1 MPPHRVGVFEPFW
14 AENRYRLCPFWSG
27 IGYDFRENFLN
38 YGNVWTRVS
47 FEFQIC
53 KKESKISE
61 LEVDCFEI
69 GSGFWELGGIHP
81 PPPQEFPGVPPL
93 PPSPDQT
100 TRVVSRCGRTLLA
113 TVRNSAR
120 QRDLRV
126 MGLFFR
132 FSTTSRGVSR
142 KLKRADSRRAYYCA
156 DECNVLF
163 LLGHIRS
170 YDSDSVAVENELL
183 GFIYLESGLSLF
195 ARNAIKVFSV
205 FTWRH
210 QNSN

>member
-1 MPPHRVGVFEPFW
+1 MNALSVSIPNEQERKQNKRIRSRLFGNRVGIL
-14 AENRYRLCPFWSG
+14 RTGRH
-27 IGYDFRENFLN
+27 
-38 YGNVWTRVS
+38 T
-47 FEFQIC
+47 
-53 KKESKISE
+53 
-61 LEVDCFEI
+61 
-69 GSGFWELGGIHP
+69 P

-93 PPSPDQT
+93 PPCPDQT

-132 FSTTSRGVSR
+132 FSTTSRGISR

>member
-1 MPPHRVGVFEPFW
+1 MQERKQNKRIRSRLFRNRVGIL
-14 AENRYRLCPFWSG
+14 RTGRH
-27 IGYDFRENFLN
+27 
-38 YGNVWTRVS
+38 T
-47 FEFQIC
+47 
-53 KKESKISE
+53 
-61 LEVDCFEI
+61 
-69 GSGFWELGGIHP
+69 P

-132 FSTTSRGVSR
+132 FSTTSRGISR

-170 YDSDSVAVENELL
+170 YDSDSVAIENEPL
-183 GFIYLESGLSLF
+183 GFIYLESGLLLF
-195 ARNAIKVFSV
+195 ARNAMKVFSV
-205 FTWRH
+205 FT
-210 QNSN
+210 

>member
-1 MPPHRVGVFEPFW
+1 MQERKQNKRIRSRLFRNRVGIL
-14 AENRYRLCPFWSG
+14 RTGRH
-27 IGYDFRENFLN
+27 
-38 YGNVWTRVS
+38 T
-47 FEFQIC
+47 
-53 KKESKISE
+53 
-61 LEVDCFEI
+61 
-69 GSGFWELGGIHP
+69 P
-81 PPPQEFPGVPPL
+81 PPKNFQEYPPPPL
-93 PPSPDQT
+93 PPSPNQT

-170 YDSDSVAVENELL
+170 YDSDSVAVENEPL
-183 GFIYLESGLSLF
+183 GFIYLESGVLLF

-205 FTWRH
+205 FT
-210 QNSN
+210 

>member
-1 MPPHRVGVFEPFW
+1 MQERKQNKRIRSRLFRNRVGIL
-14 AENRYRLCPFWSG
+14 RTGRH
-27 IGYDFRENFLN
+27 
-38 YGNVWTRVS
+38 T
-47 FEFQIC
+47 
-53 KKESKISE
+53 
-61 LEVDCFEI
+61 
-69 GSGFWELGGIHP
+69 P
-81 PPPQEFPGVPPL
+81 PPPTRISRSTPL
-93 PPSPDQT
+93 PPSPGQT

-132 FSTTSRGVSR
+132 FSTTSRGISR

-170 YDSDSVAVENELL
+170 YDSDSVAFENELL
-183 GFIYLESGLSLF
+183 GFIYLESGLLLF

-205 FTWRH
+205 FT
-210 QNSN
+210 

>member
-1 MPPHRVGVFEPFW
+1 MQERKQNKRIRSRLFPNRVGSL
-14 AENRYRLCPFWSG
+14 RTGRH
-27 IGYDFRENFLN
+27 
-38 YGNVWTRVS
+38 T
-47 FEFQIC
+47 
-53 KKESKISE
+53 
-61 LEVDCFEI
+61 
-69 GSGFWELGGIHP
+69 P
-81 PPPQEFPGVPPL
+81 PPPRISGSTPPPL

-132 FSTTSRGVSR
+132 FSTTSRGISR
-142 KLKRADSRRAYYCA
+142 KLKRADSRRAYNCA

-170 YDSDSVAVENELL
+170 YDSDSIAFENEPL
-183 GFIYLESGLSLF
+183 GFIYLESGLLLF
-195 ARNAIKVFSV
+195 ARNAILKSILGFHMTSPK
-205 FTWRH
+205 FKLTDYRFF
-210 QNSN
+210 

>member
-1 MPPHRVGVFEPFW
+1 MNACIVWIPNMQERKQNKRIRSRLFRNRVGIFENW
-14 AENRYRLCPFWSG
+14 AAY
-27 IGYDFRENFLN
+27 
-38 YGNVWTRVS
+38 
-47 FEFQIC
+47 
-53 KKESKISE
+53 
-61 LEVDCFEI
+61 
-69 GSGFWELGGIHP
+69 

-93 PPSPDQT
+93 SPSPDQT

-132 FSTTSRGVSR
+132 FSTTSRGISR

>member
-1 MPPHRVGVFEPFW
+1 
-14 AENRYRLCPFWSG
+14 
-27 IGYDFRENFLN
+27 
-38 YGNVWTRVS
+38 
-47 FEFQIC
+47 
-53 KKESKISE
+53 
-61 LEVDCFEI
+61 
-69 GSGFWELGGIHP
+69 
-81 PPPQEFPGVPPL
+81 
-93 PPSPDQT
+93 
-100 TRVVSRCGRTLLA
+100 
-113 TVRNSAR
+113 
-120 QRDLRV
+120 

-132 FSTTSRGVSR
+132 FSTTSRGISR

-205 FTWRH
+205 FT
-210 QNSN
+210 